1 MTTEKVIEVGG
12 QWRDL
17 LTLECRHVISI
28 EPTDTIPVEH
38 ECWQCVMVKKRA
50 AV

>member
-1 MTTEKVIEVGG
+1 MRMQKVIEVGG

-38 ECWQCVMVKKRA
+38 ECAQCEQVARSGL
-50 AV
+50 